1 MIRFHD
7 YYGNEVYIVPAR
19 VLFVRDGCFGSR
31 GTVAE
36 VHLDNGKIIS
46 LGDTAERVQRVIA
59 EALNG

>member
-7 YYGNEVYIVPAR
+7 YYGNEVYIVPSR
-19 VLFVRDGCFGSR
+19 VLFVRDGGFGSR